1 MPVDMGSKLL
11 CLVLASIVLAY
22 YVYSPIPEDSEEHWK
37 VMLITATFKTFRNLA
52 GVAEY
57 LGLMH
62 YMDVVTLIGTMQ
74 YVAPM
79 SDENVIVTDTEFNN
93 VTVRLYL
100 PRKASDGLRRAV
112 VYFHG
117 GGWCIGHVGMKPYDL
132 LARWTSNTLNAVVVS
147 VNYRLA
153 PKYRF
158 PIQFE
163 DVYSVTKFFLQS
175 SVLSQYGVDPD
186 RVCVAGDSAGGNLAA
201 AVAQQLSED
210 PEVKT
215 KLKVQALLYPAL
227 QVLDLNLP
235 SYQENEND
243 PILSRSLTVRF
254 WSEYFT
260 SDLSLREA
268 MISNRH
274 VPVESSHLFQF
285 VNWSNLLPEEMKKDH
300 IYISPTYGSSKLAQK
315 YPGFLDLRAAPLLA
329 GDAQLRKLPRTYIL
343 TCEHDVLRDDGV
355 MYARRLQAAGIPVTH
370 DHAKDAFH
378 GAMAFIS
385 FPTELAVGRRLLNR
399 YIEWLNENL

>member
-1 MPVDMGSKLL
+1 GDMGAKLL
-11 CLVLASIVLAY
+11 CLFLASALAAY
-22 YVYSPIPEDSEEHWK
+22 YIYTPLPEDIEEPWK
-37 VMLITATFKTFRNLA
+37 VMLITAGFRAVGHLA
-52 GVAEY
+52 EVADQ

-62 YMDVVTLIGTMQ
+62 YMEALMLITSAE
-74 YVAPM
+74 YVAPT
-79 SDENVIVTDTEFNN
+79 SDENVTVMDTEFSD
-93 VTVRLYL
+93 VAVRLYL

-117 GGWCIGHVGMKPYDL
+117 GGWCVGQAGMKGYDYL
-132 LARWTSNTLNAVVVS
+132 TRQTSQRLNAVVVS

-153 PKYRF
+153 PQHHF
-158 PIQFE
+158 PVQFE

-201 AVAQQLSED
+201 AVAQQLLED
-210 PEVKT
+210 SEVKT

-227 QVLDLNLP
+227 QALDLNLP
-235 SYQENEND
+235 SYRQNENK
-243 PILSRSLTVRF
+243 PILPKLLMVKF

-268 MISNRH
+268 MASNRH
-274 VPVESSHLFQF
+274 VPLESSHLFQF
-285 VNWSNLLPEEMKKDH
+285 VNWSNLLPEELKKDH
-300 IYISPTYGSSKLAQK
+300 VYTSPTYGSPELARK
-315 YPGFLDLRAAPLLA
+315 YPGFLDPRAAPLLA
-329 GDAQLRKLPRTYIL
+329 SDARLRGLPLTYLL

-355 MYARRLQAAGIPVTH
+355 MYARRLQAVGVPITH

-378 GAMAFIS
+378 GAMMFVLSPAN
-385 FPTELAVGRRLLNR
+385 LAVGHRLLNR

>member
-1 MPVDMGSKLL
+1 MGAKLL
-11 CLVLASIVLAY
+11 CLFLASALTAY
-22 YVYSPIPEDSEEHWK
+22 YIYTPLPEDIEEPWK
-37 VMLITATFKTFRNLA
+37 VMLVTAGFRAVGHLA
-52 GVAEY
+52 EVADQ

-62 YMDVVTLIGTMQ
+62 YMEALMLITSAE
-74 YVAPM
+74 YVAPT
-79 SDENVIVTDTEFNN
+79 SDENVTVMDTEFSN
-93 VTVRLYL
+93 VAVRLYL

-117 GGWCIGHVGMKPYDL
+117 GGWCVGQAGMKGYDYL
-132 LARWTSNTLNAVVVS
+132 TRQTSHRLNAVVVS

-153 PKYRF
+153 PQHHF
-158 PIQFE
+158 PVQFE

-201 AVAQQLSED
+201 AVAQQLLED
-210 PEVKT
+210 SEVKT
-215 KLKVQALLYPAL
+215 KLKVQALIYPAL
-227 QVLDLNLP
+227 QALDLNLP
-235 SYQENEND
+235 SYRQNENK
-243 PILSRSLTVRF
+243 PILPKLLMVKF

-268 MISNRH
+268 MASNRH
-274 VPVESSHLFQF
+274 VPLESSHLFQF
-285 VNWSNLLPEEMKKDH
+285 VNWSNLLPEELKKDH
-300 IYISPTYGSSKLAQK
+300 VYTSPTYGSPELARK

-329 GDAQLRKLPRTYIL
+329 SDAQLRGLPLTYLL
-343 TCEHDVLRDDGV
+343 TCEHDVLWDDGV
-355 MYARRLQAAGIPVTH
+355 MYARRLQAAGVPIVH

-378 GAMAFIS
+378 GVMMFVLS
-385 FPTELAVGRRLLNR
+385 PVNLAVGHRLLNR